1 MPIEMNHQSSFPH
14 REIEKNFE
22 HVYYVIGTSITHHE
36 GAVIQHSSN
45 MTIIRNGDELTL
57 INTISLNEEGL
68 KQLDALGRVKNI
80 VRLGAFH
87 GQDDRFYL
95 HRYDAKLWALK
106 GMKDDCGAGGS
117 TKIDVEMTVG
127 GPMPFPGCSLFIFES
142 AAFPEAALHLVR
154 EGGILIT
161 CDSVKNWLSIDPFFN
176 AETAKMHQES
186 ESIGP
191 ANIGFWTNACQV
203 QDSDFLRLM
212 QLPFRHL
219 LSAHG
224 EPLLNN
230 AHEQLA
236 RSIKRQFGL
245 N

>member
-1 MPIEMNHQSSFPH
+1 MINHSSALPH
-14 REIEKNFE
+14 TEIKKIFE
-22 HVYYVIGTSITHHE
+22 NIYYVIGTSITHHE

-45 MTIIRNGDELTL
+45 MTIVRNADELTL
-57 INTISLNEEGL
+57 INTIRLDDIGL

-87 GQDDRFYL
+87 GQDDGFYL
-95 HRYDAKLWALK
+95 QRYNAKLWTLK
-106 GMKDDCGAGGS
+106 GMKDDCGMGDS

-127 GPMPFPGCSLFIFES
+127 GPMPFPGCSLFVFES
-142 AAFPEAALHLVR
+142 ALFPEGVLHLQQ

-161 CDSVKNWLSIDPFFN
+161 CDSVKNWLSVDSFFN
-176 AETAKMHQES
+176 AETAKMHMES
-186 ESIGP
+186 DSIGS
-191 ANIGFWTNACQV
+191 ANIGFWTSACKV
-203 QDSDFLRLM
+203 KASDFLRLM

-236 RSIKRQFGL
+236 LSIKRQFDV
-245 N
+245 